1 MKGMVTFPQIEEIL
15 EILDEHMI
23 NRELIEIPLGT
34 KDGVD
39 IIDLGGGKCRVT
51 VPESTPFEEWLEQI
65 REPLLGFY
73 GVEE

>member
-34 KDGVD
+34 RDPGG
-39 IIDLGGGKCRVT
+39 IEDLGAGKCRVT
-51 VPESTPFEEWLEQI
+51 VPESTPFEDWLETI
-65 REPLLGFY
+65 REPLLAYF